1 MKKSKLMFVPLAC
14 LLAMPVSAAANSYI
28 GVGGNRA
35 SIDDSD
41 FDDDDTTYNAALGL
55 MFNDFV
61 GIEIG
66 YYDLGRY
73 ESGAGE
79 LENEAWTGALL
90 LSAPFGNSSNIYG
103 KFGAARLDSTGTLFG
118 VPFDSDETENFYG
131 AGINFG
137 VGPVA
142 LYVEWTQFDSERDVD
157 VIGAG
162 VRLLF

>member
-1 MKKSKLMFVPLAC
+1 MKARKSILFTLALM
-14 LLAMPVSAAANSYI
+14 LAMPVAAGANSYI

-66 YYDLGRY
+66 YYDLGKY
-73 ESGAGE
+73 ESGAGDID
-79 LENEAWTGALL
+79 NDAWTGALL
-90 LSAPFGNSSNIYG
+90 IAAPIGRSSNIYG
-103 KFGAARLDSTGTLFG
+103 KLGAARLESSGTLFG

-137 VGPVA
+137 AGPVA
-142 LYVEWTQFDSERDVD
+142 LYVEWTQFDTERDVD

-162 VRLLF
+162 IRLLF

>member
-1 MKKSKLMFVPLAC
+1 MKKSRLMFLPVMC
-14 LLAMPVSAAANSYI
+14 MLAMPVTAAANSYL

-41 FDDDDTTYNAALGL
+41 FDDSDTTYSAALGL

-66 YYDLGRY
+66 YYDLGKF
-73 ESGAGE
+73 ESGAGDI
-79 LENEAWTGALL
+79 ENEAWTGALL
-90 LSAPFGNSSNIYG
+90 LSAPISNSSNIYG
-103 KFGAARLDSTGTLFG
+103 KVGAARLDSTGTLFG

-142 LYVEWTQFDSERDVD
+142 LYLEWTQFDSDRDVD